1 LLLTT
6 QPRLRALAERALR
19 AGWQLATHAIGD
31 RGNRLV
37 LDAYEAALKAVP
49 PLQRAVPEPRL
60 RIEHAQ
66 VVSPQDIPRFGKL
79 GITASMQ
86 ALHQTSDM
94 PWAEARLGKD
104 RIAGAYAWRSLLDA
118 GAQLCGG
125 SDAPVELADPL
136 AGFHA
141 NVTRCDE
148 HGQPPGGWYPAQRL
162 TRQEALASITS
173 WAAHACFTDDKRGA
187 LQPGKDA
194 DVVVLSGD
202 PLSVPDEQLLQL
214 RVEATIFAGRVVYER
229 TPSLP

>member
-1 LLLTT
+1 
-6 QPRLRALAERALR
+6 
-19 AGWQLATHAIGD
+19 
-31 RGNRLV
+31 
-37 LDAYEAALKAVP
+37 
-49 PLQRAVPEPRL
+49 
-60 RIEHAQ
+60 
-66 VVSPQDIPRFGKL
+66 
-79 GITASMQ
+79 MQ

-125 SDAPVELADPL
+125 SDAPVEAANPL

-173 WAAHACFTDDKRGA
+173 WAAHACFTDSGWGASRDGSRRGRAHRRPAHVPRRLPPCRSRPPSSRGA
-187 LQPGKDA
+187 WLQRA
-194 DVVVLSGD
+194 R
-202 PLSVPDEQLLQL
+202 E
-214 RVEATIFAGRVVYER
+214 
-229 TPSLP
+229 